1 MKMIRENWNYR
12 RGDIYK
18 ANLNPYR
25 GSEQGGT
32 RPVIVLQNNVGNYF
46 SSTLVVAPL
55 TSKVYNKKNIPTHY
69 VIKNVPKLD
78 EESLV
83 LLEQITTIDKER
95 IIEYI
100 GKVPK
105 EDMTGIEEAIKISL
119 GFEIPVEIE
128 AP

>member
-1 MKMIRENWNYR
+1 M
-12 RGDIYK
+12 
-18 ANLNPYR
+18 
-25 GSEQGGT
+25 
-32 RPVIVLQNNVGNYF
+32 
-46 SSTLVVAPL
+46 
-55 TSKVYNKKNIPTHY
+55 
-69 VIKNVPKLD
+69 IKNVPKLD
-78 EESLV
+78 EESLA

-100 GKVPK
+100 GKVSK

>member
-1 MKMIRENWNYR
+1 MRENWNYR